1 MDYESDLALWADE
14 QAGLL
19 RAGRVN
25 ELDLEHQA
33 EEIEGLSR
41 RDRREIE
48 SRVRILLAH
57 LLKWRYQPAPQSRSW
72 LATITTQQQ
81 EVMALLEDSPSLRP
95 RLQSRWQEVYSRAR
109 TLAEDEIGIAS
120 LPNESP
126 WTLDQVLRGE
136 YFANE

>member
-1 MDYESDLALWADE
+1 MVVPVVREAVAIGEWRRGLRIGSGALGGRASGPA
-14 QAGLL
+14 AG
-19 RAGRVN
+19 
-25 ELDLEHQA
+25 
-33 EEIEGLSR
+33 
-41 RDRREIE
+41 EIE
-48 SRVRILLAH
+48 SRLRILLAH
-57 LLKWRYQPAPQSRSW
+57 LLKWRYQPALQSRSW
-72 LATITTQQQ
+72 RATITTQQQ